1 MDDDFLCQQF
11 FLEPDQV
18 LQRRYEVL
26 RAFFVER
33 CSMTQIGQQFGLS
46 HGAVRNLVS
55 DFRTKRQS
63 GQVAPFFG
71 SRCVD
76 GPLLGQPRLTPGP
89 RRRASPMHACCRW
102 RPAAHCAPAWP
113 ASFCFCLYSLVLVST
128 GSSPQ
133 PAIPNHA

>member
-11 FLEPDQV
+11 FLEPDQL

-33 CSMTQIGQQFGLS
+33 CPMTQIAQRFGLS

-55 DFRTKRQS
+55 DFRAKRQS
-63 GQVAPFFG
+63 GQVAPFFE
-71 SRCVD
+71 SRYVD
-76 GPLLGQPRLTPGP
+76 GPLLGQPRLALDP
-89 RRRASPMHACCRW
+89 RSRASLMHACCRW
-102 RPAAHCAPAWP
+102 RPAARCAPVWP
-113 ASFCFCLYSLVLVST
+113 ASSCFCLYSLVLVST

-133 PAIPNHA
+133 PAIPTHA

>member
-11 FLEPDQV
+11 FLEPDQL

-33 CSMTQIGQQFGLS
+33 CPMTQIAQQFGLS

-55 DFRTKRQS
+55 DFRAKRQS

-71 SRCVD
+71 SRYVA
-76 GPLLGQPRLTPGP
+76 GRLLPRLTLDP
-89 RRRASPMHACCRW
+89 RSRASPMHACCHW
-102 RPAAHCAPAWP
+102 RPAAHCAPASP
-113 ASFCFCLYSLVLVST
+113 ASFCSCLYLLELVST